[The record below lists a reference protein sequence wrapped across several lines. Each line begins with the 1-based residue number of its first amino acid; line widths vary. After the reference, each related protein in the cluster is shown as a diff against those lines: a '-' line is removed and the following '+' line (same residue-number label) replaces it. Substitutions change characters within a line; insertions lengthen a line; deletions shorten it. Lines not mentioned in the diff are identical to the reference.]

1 MSKQKTAKGKV
12 IKRILLGIL
21 AVFVLFVA
29 AVFTFNKIKLAQ
41 EFEMLKDAGYYNPVS
56 VGDYSLN
63 VYTSG
68 NPEGKHRLVALA
80 GGGVMNYVMH
90 LTPVTDRFKD
100 DNQIVVVDRA
110 GYGLSDDNRNTQT
123 VEQIVSDY
131 RAALQN
137 AGIEAPYIL
146 LPHSIGGV
154 YATYWVSEYP
164 DEIEG
169 IVFFDGTQLSADFS
183 LDGIPSHSANMRD
196 KLLCDLGFYRFVS
209 SDYIYPLPGDRT
221 EEDQKLSYALGVRAG
236 KTFASSSEDELFIEN
251 ARFAFAHI
259 KENDVP
265 KIYVCAGTGFATEED
280 VLNQVEWMNRQLVD
294 NGKPAIQFDTSL
306 IAVTLEQSKEM
317 QDNVIKPYTE
327 KMGNCE
333 MVLLGGDHFI
343 FDQRPD
349 DCADVIQQLFDKIEK
364 K

>member
-80 GGGVMNYVMH
+80 GGGVMNYGMH

-169 IVFFDGTQLSADFS
+169 IVFFDGSQITADFE
-183 LDGIPSHSANMRD
+183 LDDIPTPAADTRDMILCKMGFFRLASSHYV
-196 KLLCDLGFYRFVS
+196 F
-209 SDYIYPLPGDRT
+209 PLPGERT
-221 EEDQKLSYALGVRAG
+221 EEEQKISFALNVRNGVNHAN
-236 KTFASSSEDELFIEN
+236 ASENELINEN
-251 ARFAFAHI
+251 GRFAFEHI

-280 VLNQVEWMNRQLVD
+280 VLNHVEFMNEQRVN
-294 NGKPAIQFDTSL
+294 NGMKPINYDKSL
-306 IAVTLEQSKEM
+306 IPITLEQSQNM
-317 QDNVIKPYTE
+317 RDTVIKPYIE

-349 DCADVIQQLFDKIEK
+349 DCADVIRQLFDKIEK